1 MKKEESHNSVID
13 SVSYSNRRKEK
24 DIPKNL
30 APDSPKDLH
39 SFHELVNQPIIKKQ
53 TCNGY
58 KSKAQRIKNVFPGN
72 RLRPRGSKVNKNKK
86 TASPTMT
93 ADFQPPYTKGYGLST
108 TSFNLPRRVEI

>member
-1 MKKEESHNSVID
+1 LECPPNILVKKEESHNSVID

-30 APDSPKDLH
+30 TPDSPKDLH

-58 KSKAQRIKNVFPGN
+58 KSKAQRIKKRIPGKSIKAQ
-72 RLRPRGSKVNKNKK
+72 R
-86 TASPTMT
+86 
-93 ADFQPPYTKGYGLST
+93 FKG
-108 TSFNLPRRVEI
+108 E